1 MKMVAA
7 AKLRRAEERAQTA
20 KPYSDR
26 LQSFLDNLNVDP
38 DNIPHP
44 LATPRPVVNNTGII
58 VITSDK
64 GLCGSFNSNIIR
76 KAKAWL
82 EDRDADKTKL
92 YVVGRKGVST
102 YKKKPEI
109 NVEERYINLDQS
121 LDYKEIKEISDR
133 VSNDFIDEKI
143 DECYVLYSLY
153 KSPAVCYPTIDKL
166 LPVGSGGEQDDEES
180 KSTEQTDYIIE
191 PSPEEV
197 LRILFP
203 KFVYTK
209 LVMAL
214 ANSFASEH
222 GQRMVAMTNATD
234 AAKDMVESLT
244 LRYNK
249 ARQSAIT
256 TEISEIVSG
265 AEALSG

>member
-1 MKMVAA
+1 MVAA
-7 AKLRRAEERAQTA
+7 AKLRRAEDRAKTA

-26 LQSFLDNLNVDP
+26 LQSFLSRLDVGQ

-44 LATPRPVVNNTGII
+44 LAHIRPHIRNTGII
-58 VITSDK
+58 IITSDK

-82 EDRDADKTKL
+82 ADKDESNMKV
-92 YVVGRKGVST
+92 YIVGRKGVST
-102 YKKKPEI
+102 LKKSGLNI
-109 NVEERYINLDQS
+109 EEKYINLDQS
-121 LDYKEIKEISDR
+121 LDYKEIKGIADR
-133 VSNDFIDEKI
+133 VSNDFMDEKI
-143 DECYVLYSLY
+143 DECYILYSLY
-153 KSPAVCYPTIDKL
+153 KSPAICFPTIDRL
-166 LPVGSGGEQDDEES
+166 LPVGADEGSEENADGAHS
-180 KSTEQTDYIIE
+180 EYIIE
-191 PSPEEV
+191 PSPEAV
-197 LRILFP
+197 LKILFP

-209 LVMAL
+209 LVMGL

-234 AAKDMVESLT
+234 AARDMVESLT

-256 TEISEIVSG
+256 TEISEIVGGS
-265 AEALSG
+265 EALKS